1 MESGAL
7 GKEYTNGMN
16 IINEGEIVA
25 DGTPTELQSSFE
37 GKGRIII
44 QAKNNLESFIEK
56 SSQVAGIERIM
67 DSRTITE
74 NLKEIDFETV
84 KGIDPR
90 EDIFRLCI
98 ENETVLLEMK
108 REETSLED
116 IFRQLTGKE
125 QSQ

>member
-1 MESGAL
+1 EATCGRVL
-7 GKEYTNGMN
+7 
-16 IINEGEIVA
+16 IINEGQIVA

-44 QAKNNLESFIEK
+44 QVKNNLDSFVEK
-56 SSQVAGIERIM
+56 STQVAGIERIVETI
-67 DSRTITE
+67 TITE
-74 NLKEIDFETV
+74 NLKEVDFETV

-98 ENETVLLEMK
+98 ENQTVMLEMK

-116 IFRQLTGKE
+116 VFRQLTGKE
-125 QSQ
+125 QMQ